1 MKEKFNKEIESARK
15 THTEIKPGI
24 KNLGIRIKTS
34 PTEYKTQISES
45 QVFNTRQ
52 NEYIPQ

>member
-1 MKEKFNKEIESARK
+1 MKERFNKEIESPRK
-15 THTEIKPGI
+15 THTGIKPGI

-34 PTEYKTQISES
+34 PTEYKTRMSES

-52 NEYIPQ
+52 NEYIP

>member
-1 MKEKFNKEIESARK
+1 MKEKFNKEIESPRK
-15 THTEIKPGI
+15 NHTGIKPGM

-34 PTEYKTQISES
+34 PTEHKTRMSES

-52 NEYIPQ
+52 NEYIP